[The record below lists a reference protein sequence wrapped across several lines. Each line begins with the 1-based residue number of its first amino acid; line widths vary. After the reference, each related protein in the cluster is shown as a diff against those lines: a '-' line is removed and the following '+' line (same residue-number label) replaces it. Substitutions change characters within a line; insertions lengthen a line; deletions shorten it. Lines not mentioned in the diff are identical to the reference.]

1 MHSVRSRYVTA
12 AVETVGPARLLTML
26 YDRML
31 LDVDRGVEALQAG
44 DRVLASSHLQHA
56 QEIVAELMV
65 SLQPEGWDGGEQ
77 LMAIYTYLL
86 SELIGAS
93 AHGDAER
100 AQACRD
106 LVLPLADAWHT
117 AADELTR
124 TAAAAAPTA
133 SAATADVAMGARLL
147 GVG

>member
-1 MHSVRSRYVTA
+1 
-12 AVETVGPARLLTML
+12 ML

-31 LDVDRGVEALQAG
+31 LDVDRGIEALQSG
-44 DRVLASSHLQHA
+44 DRVGASTQFQHA

-65 SLQPEGWDGGEQ
+65 SLQPEGWEGGEQ
-77 LMAIYTYLL
+77 LLSVYQYLL
-86 SELIGAS
+86 GELIGAGV
-93 AHGDAER
+93 HGDVDR

-106 LVLPLADAWHT
+106 LVLPLADAWHA

-124 TAAAAAPTA
+124 A
-133 SAATADVAMGARLL
+133 SAPAAQTVPVATTDAAMGARLL